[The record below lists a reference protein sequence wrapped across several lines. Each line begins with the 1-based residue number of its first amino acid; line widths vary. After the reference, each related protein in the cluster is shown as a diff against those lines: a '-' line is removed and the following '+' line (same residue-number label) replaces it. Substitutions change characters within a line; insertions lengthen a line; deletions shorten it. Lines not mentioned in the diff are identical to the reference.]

1 MSSNWINRINN
12 LEVTPPAKGWES
24 VAAALDESMNGF
36 GFPDK
41 IYNAQAIPPASVWS
55 AIENELEA
63 ELSPVIPIKKR
74 SASIVFLRY
83 AVAACLIGLIAFGA
97 IRLFSKNT
105 DTQSTADTN
114 TNPPQST
121 ETLTAN
127 PSVNEPVTE
136 QQETAVTKTDDDA
149 LEQSKQ
155 TYAKLDLSRRSS
167 YSKLYK
173 SPVQLASYMSN
184 EDDGKQPEIQYSHRA
199 AVSDSPAEDA
209 DRYVMYR
216 DTDGRFIRISKKLA
230 ALFCC
235 VSGEVQDEKCT
246 TQLKQWREKIASSP
260 FNPSPDNFMDILD
273 LINSIQDNRN

>member
-24 VAAALDESMNGF
+24 VAAALDESLNGF
-36 GFPDK
+36 EFPDK
-41 IYNAQAIPPASVWS
+41 IYNGQASPPAAVWS
-55 AIENELEA
+55 AIENELDN

-74 SASIVFLRY
+74 APYPIFLRY

-97 IRLFSKNT
+97 IRLFSKT
-105 DTQSTADTN
+105 PGTQSTAATSISL
-114 TNPPQST
+114 PQNT
-121 ETLTAN
+121 ETTTTN

-155 TYAKLDLSRRSS
+155 TYAKLDLPKRSS

-173 SPVQLASYMSN
+173 SPVQLASYMSS
-184 EDDGKQPEIQYSHRA
+184 EDDSKQPEIQYSHRA
-199 AVSDSPAEDA
+199 AVTDSPVEDA

-246 TQLKQWREKIASSP
+246 SQLKQWREKIASSP